1 MEANPKKISSYKK
14 QKRGKIKSNPTHVKE
29 KKSQNEETV
38 RTNCGVRFPS
48 DRSKTYPGKCL
59 NCCRQEQWQTKGHHE
74 NPLPPAVATRQ
85 RPRFHL
91 NALPHTHTHRLTEHS
106 CFPVSLAAI
115 QVIRLAHIHE
125 TGSEREQLSSNRENV
140 LAHYRRRRP
149 SVSPGAKPRHSTKKS
164 AGVSVRARMW
174 VLVIHPAAITSTV
187 GLLNRRSS
195 LSLWL

>member
-1 MEANPKKISSYKK
+1 MWGFH
-14 QKRGKIKSNPTHVKE
+14 QTGVK
-29 KKSQNEETV
+29 
-38 RTNCGVRFPS
+38 TN
-48 DRSKTYPGKCL
+48 PGKCL
-59 NCCRQEQWQTKGHHE
+59 NCCRQEQWQTKGHHQ
-74 NPLPPAVATRQ
+74 NPLPLAVATRQ

-91 NALPHTHTHRLTEHS
+91 NALPHTHTHTHKRTHTDWAEHS
-106 CFPVSLAAI
+106 CFPISLAAI

-174 VLVIHPAAITSTV
+174 VLVILPAAFTSTV
-187 GLLNRRSS
+187 GLLNRKSS
-195 LSLWL
+195 LSLWLWDSSRKGF

>member
-1 MEANPKKISSYKK
+1 M
-14 QKRGKIKSNPTHVKE
+14 
-29 KKSQNEETV
+29 
-38 RTNCGVRFPS
+38 PS
-48 DRSKTYPGKCL
+48 HT
-59 NCCRQEQWQTKGHHE
+59 
-74 NPLPPAVATRQ
+74 
-85 RPRFHL
+85 
-91 NALPHTHTHRLTEHS
+91 HTHTHRRTQHS
-106 CFPVSLAAI
+106 CFPISLAAI

-174 VLVIHPAAITSTV
+174 VLVILPAAITSTV

-195 LSLWL
+195 LSPAGRAFSAASSGRWTTTLGSLNKCDYTC

>member
-1 MEANPKKISSYKK
+1 MAVFWMNICQFSFNSGALYWRQIQENIKLRKA
-14 QKRGKIKSNPTHVKE
+14 KRGKIKSNPTHVKE

-91 NALPHTHTHRLTEHS
+91 NALPHTHTPAHRALLLPRLPRSHPGDPLGSHS
-106 CFPVSLAAI
+106 
-115 QVIRLAHIHE
+115 
-125 TGSEREQLSSNRENV
+125 
-140 LAHYRRRRP
+140 
-149 SVSPGAKPRHSTKKS
+149 
-164 AGVSVRARMW
+164 
-174 VLVIHPAAITSTV
+174 
-187 GLLNRRSS
+187 
-195 LSLWL
+195 